1 MSDHA
6 EAREPGSLRSG
17 NFDPY
22 GHEARAL
29 DRLIAALDAH

>member
-1 MSDHA
+1 VLEIQGDA
-6 EAREPGSLRSG
+6 GT
-17 NFDPY
+17 FDPY